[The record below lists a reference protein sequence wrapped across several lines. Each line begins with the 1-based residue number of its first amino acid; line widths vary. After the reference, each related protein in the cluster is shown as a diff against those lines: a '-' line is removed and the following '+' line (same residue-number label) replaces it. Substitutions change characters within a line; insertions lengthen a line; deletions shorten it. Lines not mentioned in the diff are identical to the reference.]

1 MKMAVGIPVGE
12 IMVREVVT
20 TTPEENV
27 AGAIKKLVAADVGT
41 LVVIENSKPVG
52 IITRGDIL
60 RAIANNLD
68 LNKTKIAD
76 IMTSPVITAKPD
88 IDIEDIARIMRDNR
102 VKRIPIVDDNGNLVG
117 IVSETD
123 IIRVSPAVYEI
134 VREREALGGV

>member
-1 MKMAVGIPVGE
+1 MKMSVGIPVGE

-20 TTPEENV
+20 TTPDESI

-52 IITRGDIL
+52 IVTRGDIL

-68 LNKTKIAD
+68 LNTTKVSD

-88 IDIEDIARIMRDNR
+88 VDMEDIAKIMRDNR
-102 VKRIPIVDDNGNLVG
+102 VKRIPIVDDQGNLVG
-117 IVSETD
+117 IISETD
-123 IIRVSPAVYEI
+123 MIRVAPAVYEI
-134 VREREALGGV
+134 IKGEDVLRRR